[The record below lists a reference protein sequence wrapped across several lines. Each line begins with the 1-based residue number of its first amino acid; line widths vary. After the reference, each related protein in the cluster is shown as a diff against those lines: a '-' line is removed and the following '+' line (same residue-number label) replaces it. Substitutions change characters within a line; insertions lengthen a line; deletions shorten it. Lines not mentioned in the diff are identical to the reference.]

1 MIFEVKDDT
10 LGVGGESL
18 GQALGNAL
26 RLASP
31 NTEVLGF
38 SRLSLRDI
46 SLGWAF
52 TRKANA
58 D

>member
-26 RLASP
+26 R
-31 NTEVLGF
+31 TG
-38 SRLSLRDI
+38 LSTV
-46 SLGWAF
+46 A
-52 TRKANA
+52 
-58 D
+58 

>member
-26 RLASP
+26 RLASQ
-31 NTEVLGF
+31 TV
-38 SRLSLRDI
+38 
-46 SLGWAF
+46 A
-52 TRKANA
+52 
-58 D
+58 